1 MSSSW
6 FWAGQ
11 KKENSLRGIRKLLV
25 LWDVVDTYL
34 RTPSLPAFPIGPNAP
49 IFPIV
54 ILCRDQDESLK
65 LRILAPFLYR
75 VAQLKLD
82 DRQHVAEAFD
92 LLKASPTLKR
102 SLFTKYGA
110 YYSVFK
116 GNGDQEL
123 VTVNWYVATVYSY
136 SLHL

>member
-1 MSSSW
+1 MC
-6 FWAGQ
+6 
-11 KKENSLRGIRKLLV
+11 
-25 LWDVVDTYL
+25 
-34 RTPSLPAFPIGPNAP
+34 TPSLSAFSIGPNAL

-65 LRILAPFLYR
+65 LQILAAFLYR

-82 DRQHVAEAFD
+82 DYQHVAEAFD

-102 SLFTKYGA
+102 LLFTKYGA
-110 YYSVFK
+110 YYPVFK
-116 GNGDQEL
+116 GNGDREL
-123 VTVNWYVATVYSY
+123 VMVNWYVATIYSC